1 LGDWIREREPG
12 AVVGEIIRDARLQIG
27 KPLVLHAGPSHFER
41 YDTVGLRGAVARLPA
56 ELRPGGPIDK
66 GRAELRSLLQRQI
79 RGEPALRVSSEA
91 SWTLKAFAAG
101 YARNGFKLATVG
113 DDVYQLLIEGLESF
127 VGTAQLTGEP
137 AKVRYAIGRDGRR
150 YITASPHLAEPNLPT
165 KDRWWED
172 GETDSA
178 QTALPLGHP
187 LRR

>member
-1 LGDWIREREPG
+1 
-12 AVVGEIIRDARLQIG
+12 
-27 KPLVLHAGPSHFER
+27 
-41 YDTVGLRGAVARLPA
+41 
-56 ELRPGGPIDK
+56 
-66 GRAELRSLLQRQI
+66 LLRQI
-79 RGEPALRVSSEA
+79 RGEPALRVSTEA

-113 DDVYQLLIEGLESF
+113 DDVYQLLMEGLESF
-127 VGTAQLTGEP
+127 VGAAQLTGEP

-172 GETDSA
+172 VETGSA